1 MKDRKNNEI
10 PSEEIYIRMMKSSNI
25 SDALWEQYKSEEGFD
40 EILEDCVKAFP
51 TLSER
56 EAYDMYQRFLELR
69 HGKEDYLRDKVQF
82 VTKLTPFQQ
91 RERERNGHDPYID
104 MLPYEEDLKRF
115 NKIVENM
122 KARDA
127 AALNEPEEE
136 EEQNVP
142 ENNNEDDNNDET
154 NDSSNN
160 WKWIVMFAIFLLG
173 IGGCFGGLI
182 MKKSK
187 DASETATSTYSQ
199 NKENNN
205 KQIVEVKMSNPI
217 EKDTSGS
224 NDVEYLISRIDI
236 YLDDPEE
243 VESVKAPKPNFKK
256 LYKGEKKEEILEEK
270 DLPNHKDPKF
280 DGKLFVRYKGFL
292 YKKTPPKHSPHED
305 TGEIDWY
312 KELETFFTDK
322 KEFYNTT
329 FKKMGGEYCE
339 AVKAI
344 QATDI
349 GVVPYHH
356 VAEKDAKDLTITA
369 QVNMLDVDYEYRS
382 RLDEIA
388 MLRKMFYMYRYL
400 LIDQS
405 GHEENINGVNPYDP
419 KYRNIETYS
428 GCQYKDTYWNQSGP
442 RYNLRTFDPSY
453 MNDFVKDIL
462 RKYK

>member
-1 MKDRKNNEI
+1 MINMKNNKT
-10 PSEEIYIRMMKSSNI
+10 S
-25 SDALWEQYKSEEGFD
+25 
-40 EILEDCVKAFP
+40 
-51 TLSER
+51 
-56 EAYDMYQRFLELR
+56 
-69 HGKEDYLRDKVQF
+69 KEDK
-82 VTKLTPFQQ
+82 KK
-91 RERERNGHDPYID
+91 EAIEARNNI
-104 MLPYEEDLKRF
+104 
-115 NKIVENM
+115 NKIVDDMFENATPEQLSELLNAM
-122 KARDA
+122 VEIENEERQEIFEKTGISPLEQVDNEMRRKIYWAEKCQEIEEKKKAIAEKEKEERMIRD
-127 AALNEPEEE
+127 LLHPDKEPEGASSS
-136 EEQNVP
+136 
-142 ENNNEDDNNDET
+142 DSDNND
-154 NDSSNN
+154 NNNKGNDDKDDDSSDSSNN

-205 KQIVEVKMSNPI
+205 NQTVEVKTSNPI

-224 NDVEYLISRIDI
+224 NDVDYLISKIDI
-236 YLDDPEE
+236 YIDDPEN
-243 VESVKAPKPNFKK
+243 VENIKAPKPNFKK

-292 YKKTPPKHSPHED
+292 YKKTSPKHEPQED

-344 QATDI
+344 QLTDI

-356 VAEKDAKDLTITA
+356 VAEKGPKEMTITA

-405 GHEENINGVNPYDP
+405 GHEEVINGVNPYDP

-428 GCQYKDTYWNQSGP
+428 GCQYKDTYWNQSGY
-442 RYNLRTFDPSY
+442 RYNLRNFDPLY
-453 MNDFVKDIL
+453 MNDFVKDIM

>member
-1 MKDRKNNEI
+1 
-10 PSEEIYIRMMKSSNI
+10 
-25 SDALWEQYKSEEGFD
+25 
-40 EILEDCVKAFP
+40 
-51 TLSER
+51 
-56 EAYDMYQRFLELR
+56 
-69 HGKEDYLRDKVQF
+69 
-82 VTKLTPFQQ
+82 
-91 RERERNGHDPYID
+91 
-104 MLPYEEDLKRF
+104 
-115 NKIVENM
+115 
-122 KARDA
+122 
-127 AALNEPEEE
+127 
-136 EEQNVP
+136 
-142 ENNNEDDNNDET
+142 
-154 NDSSNN
+154 
-160 WKWIVMFAIFLLG
+160 
-173 IGGCFGGLI
+173 

-205 KQIVEVKMSNPI
+205 NQIVEVKTSNPI

-224 NDVEYLISRIDI
+224 NDAEYLISKIDI
-236 YLDDPEE
+236 YTDDPEE
-243 VESVKAPKPNFKK
+243 VENIKVPKPNFKK

-292 YKKTPPKHSPHED
+292 YKKTPPKHAPNED

-322 KEFYNTT
+322 KGFYNTT

-344 QATDI
+344 QLTDI

-356 VAEKDAKDLTITA
+356 VSEKGPKEMTITA

-400 LIDQS
+400 LMDQS
-405 GHEENINGVNPYDP
+405 GHEEAINGVNPYDP